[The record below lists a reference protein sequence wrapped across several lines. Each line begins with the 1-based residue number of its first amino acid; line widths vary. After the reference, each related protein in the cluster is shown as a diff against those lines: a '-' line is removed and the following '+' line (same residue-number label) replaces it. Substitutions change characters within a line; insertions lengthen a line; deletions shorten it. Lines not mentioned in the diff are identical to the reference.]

1 MSKYVI
7 PSLTKSFEDHIEDR
21 FHFIRIKLMEYR
33 SFVVL
38 FDLSIDLRRKCVD
51 KFRDRVQLITKPQAF
66 IHFFRNEKS
75 HKSADCR

>member
-1 MSKYVI
+1 
-7 PSLTKSFEDHIEDR
+7 
-21 FHFIRIKLMEYR
+21 MEYR

>member
-1 MSKYVI
+1 MSNYVI

-51 KFRDRVQLITKPQAF
+51 KFNYGDRVQLITKPQAF
-66 IHFFRNEKS
+66 IHF
-75 HKSADCR
+75 